1 MNEEIYTLSSVLSSP
16 RLQQAF
22 MRNPSAIKD
31 PIVAD
36 VCRYELSLR
45 YVENRLEEQ
54 ERLDF
59 EKFFSL
65 DATTRTIVE
74 YIRNVRNAPA

>member
-1 MNEEIYTLSSVLSSP
+1 MNEEIYTLSSILSSP

-22 MRNPSAIKD
+22 MRNQTAIKD